1 MPCRRLALAAALL
14 SVSAMSPLA
23 AQPAPTQPAAASARV
38 EATVLRLSETGE
50 VTRAPDELRLN
61 LRAEAR
67 GRDAATVQA
76 QVNRAVQSALA
87 KAGGVA
93 EVRAT
98 TGGYWTNRDSE
109 SREWTASQGL
119 SLLSLRAANATPAL
133 ELAGALQGEG
143 LLMDG
148 MAWTLSHDAARAA
161 RQEAGR
167 LAIEALRARAAAV
180 AEQLG
185 MEVAGL
191 RSLSVDTPEA
201 PMPRMAMAMRAQA
214 AAAPPPASAPEE
226 VTVTATAQAEVLL
239 RPRP

>member
-1 MPCRRLALAAALL
+1 MPRRLTLVALL
-14 SVSAMSPLA
+14 ALSAAGPLA
-23 AQPAPTQPAAASARV
+23 AQPVPAQPAAPASARA
-38 EATVLRLSETGE
+38 ETTLLRLSETGE

-76 QVNRAVQSALA
+76 QVNRMVQAALA

-98 TGGYWTNRDSE
+98 TGGYWTNRDGE

-119 SLLSLRAANATPAL
+119 SLRATQATPAL
-133 ELAGALQGEG
+133 ELAGTLQGDG

-148 MAWTLSHDAARAA
+148 MAWSLSPEAARAA

-185 MEVAGL
+185 MEVAGI

-201 PMPRMAMAMRAQA
+201 PMPRMAMAMRAQSA

-239 RPRP
+239 RPRS